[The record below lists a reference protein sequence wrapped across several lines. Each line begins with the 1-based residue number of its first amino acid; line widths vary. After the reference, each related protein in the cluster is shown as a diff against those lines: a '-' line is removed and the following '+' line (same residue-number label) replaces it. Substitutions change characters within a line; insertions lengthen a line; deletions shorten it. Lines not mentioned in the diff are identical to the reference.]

1 MNPIVA
7 AWRVPQNIIPMLDVY
22 EVVRADGSVWRWR
35 DQYWS
40 DVADEMIP
48 ASGWFRV
55 APPLTESEN
64 AEEV

>member
-1 MNPIVA
+1 MSAIVA
-7 AWRVPQNIIPMLDVY
+7 AWRVPTVNASDCY
-22 EVVRADGSVWRWR
+22 EAVRADGSVWRFR
-35 DQYWS
+35 GEYWS
-40 DVADEMIP
+40 DAADEMIP